1 MIETVRRV
9 VIGAQGET
17 ESTFTH
23 VESVASSETADASM
37 RAWPVWGWDE
47 PPTVPHAEA
56 AGAGLE
62 APYPAPGGLRVVAMR
77 GHGDTAGAL
86 EDMGPALPGFSHDAA
101 RPGMHST
108 DTIDVAMVIEGRAT
122 VEAGD
127 GAKVTLGPGDVYV
140 CNGALH
146 RWHYDEPTHIVFV
159 VVGAERRA

>member
-9 VIGAQGET
+9 VIGAQGAT
-17 ESTFTH
+17 ASTFTH
-23 VESVASSETADASM
+23 VETVASSESASM

-56 AGAGLE
+56 GAAELE

-77 GHGDTAGAL
+77 GHGDTAGAV
-86 EDMGPALPGFSHDAA
+86 EEMGEALPGFVHDDA

-108 DTIDVAMVIEGRAT
+108 DTIDVGIVVEGQAT

-127 GAKVTLGPGDVYV
+127 GTRTTLGPGDVYV

-146 RWHYDEPTHIVFV
+146 RWHYDELTHIVFV